1 MWLFKTASATHWEGK
16 FLWTRSASISL
27 GSIWMTNRFRA
38 AAGNSVAS
46 PASDTA
52 TASSGSGWELTTT
65 TFLPLSAQRNAR
77 ARLREVLPT
86 PPFPQK
92 TMILDCMRTYDLQL
106 SLFGLSQL
114 SIHRKE
120 GRLTIGPQ

>member
-1 MWLFKTASATHWEGK
+1 
-16 FLWTRSASISL
+16 
-27 GSIWMTNRFRA
+27 MTNRFCA
-38 AAGNSVAS
+38 AIGNSVAS

-52 TASSGSGWELTTT
+52 TASSGNGWELTTT

-92 TMILDCMRTYDLQL
+92 TMILDCIGSWL
-106 SLFGLSQL
+106 SFYYYPLFSLHAATPASPERQRGDDVAKKGSP
-114 SIHRKE
+114 
-120 GRLTIGPQ
+120 RLRFG